1 MRFPCRLRAVGLSL
15 LLIISALVAII
26 PDTYAADTCTA
37 AVAVSIQGTV
47 EVRRHGETMW
57 QPVLMNARLCYGDM
71 IRTRLYS
78 RASLRLSNQ
87 SMLRLDQKTAVTL
100 SEPGKDNP
108 TLLDLIT
115 GIIHVI
121 TRTPTPFNVRT
132 PFVNAGIEGTEFLV
146 NAGQHE
152 TTLTL
157 YEGKILASNNQGSL
171 TLNHSGT
178 AITTSNQAPRMTTP
192 IHPVDA
198 VQWALH
204 YPVIIH
210 YQPDDIPPPDR
221 TTLRAAMQA
230 YQQGRLIDALTVLD
244 TAYPD
249 KYTPQSL
256 AYHAE
261 LLLSAGRVEE
271 ARAVIAQILRLQP
284 DNSDAYTLQ
293 AIIAI
298 VRNDR
303 QQATVLAQQAVE
315 LDPASAAARLALAYV
330 HQAYGRIDE
339 ALTSVKEAIRLA
351 PQHALAWARLAELHM
366 SSGDN
371 GAALDAAKRAI
382 SLDPDVS
389 RTHTVLGFSHLIR
402 IDTKAAKTTFTRA
415 IELDQTDPLPRLGM
429 GLALIREG
437 NLEAGRI
444 EMEIAAS
451 LDPAGS
457 LIRSYLGKA
466 YFEEKRYA
474 LSADQFDMAKKR
486 DPNDP
491 TPWLYSAMQ
500 KQTQNQPGEA
510 LKDLEKSVQL
520 NDNRAVYRSR
530 LLLDQ
535 DQAARGSSLAR
546 IYDDLGFRSR
556 ALMETARSLS
566 FDPASHSSHRFLS
579 DAYLDMPRH
588 EIARVSELLQA
599 QLLQPVN
606 INPVQPRLA
615 VTDLNIISGIGP
627 GNASFNEFTPLTQR
641 NRPQLNLSG
650 IAGSYGTLGNEA
662 VISGVWNRASVSIG
676 QFHYDTNG
684 FRQNNDQAHNIYNA
698 FVQFALTPDINF
710 QAEVR
715 TRGSRHGDL
724 LLDFDPKVF
733 TQNRR
738 KLEEDTARVG
748 ARWAISPRQDL
759 IASAIYLNRRESNH
773 FPDPIINAHA
783 REKDQGYQT
792 EAQYLLRQDYFN
804 ITAGGGIY
812 QIDTRNHL
820 QAQLTLQGQSLLEQQ
835 NGLPPGTLCIFLPSV
850 CDPFSSTVP
859 ARNERTSAYLYTN
872 FHYPRNTNITLG
884 LSHDFIKEGVDFRS
898 GHVNPKFGFQWNIT
912 PSTRFRLAWF
922 QTVKSALVAN
932 QTLEPTQVAGF
943 NQLFDDVNGTRARR
957 MGVGLDTRFGGN
969 LFAGVEASERA
980 LDVPLFDLATL
991 ALERAEKQHEQLYRS
1006 YLYWLPHVHWSVRGE
1021 FQFEKFTRTREDLSG
1036 TQDPWRIQTLTSP
1049 LSIQYFH
1056 PAGPFARLTSTYV
1069 RQQLDRRD
1077 TTSNA
1082 GVNDFVLLDATLGY
1096 RLPKR
1101 WGILSF
1107 EGRNL
1112 LNENFFYRNINFQQ
1126 SEAINPRFVPVRT
1139 FFVRLTLNF

>member
-1 MRFPCRLRAVGLSL
+1 M
-15 LLIISALVAII
+15 
-26 PDTYAADTCTA
+26 
-37 AVAVSIQGTV
+37 
-47 EVRRHGETMW
+47 EVRRHGETLW
-57 QPVLMNARLCYGDM
+57 QPVLMNTGFCYGDM

-78 RASLRLSNQ
+78 RASLRLANQ

-100 SEPGKDNP
+100 SEPKKDNP
-108 TLLDLIT
+108 TLLDLVI
-115 GIIHVI
+115 GVIHVI

-146 NAGQHE
+146 NVGQQE

-157 YEGKILASNNQGSL
+157 YEGKISASNSQGSL

-178 AITTSNQAPRMTTP
+178 AIATSNQAPQMTTL

-198 VQWALH
+198 VQWALY
-204 YPVIIH
+204 YPAIIP
-210 YQPDDIPPPDR
+210 YQPDDLSPDE
-221 TTLRAAMQA
+221 TVLRHAMQA
-230 YQQGRLIDALTVLD
+230 YHQNKLTDALSMLD
-244 TAYPD
+244 AIPPD
-249 KYTPQSL
+249 GHTTRSL
-256 AYHAE
+256 VYHAE

-271 ARAVIAQILRLQP
+271 ARIDIARILRLEP
-284 DNSDAYTLQ
+284 DNSDAHTLQ

-298 VRNDR
+298 VRNDP
-303 QQATVLAQQAVE
+303 QQAMILAQRAVE
-315 LDPASAAARLALAYV
+315 LNPASAAARLALGYV
-330 HQAYGRIDE
+330 HQAHGRIDE
-339 ALTSVKEAIRLA
+339 ALTSAKEAVRLA
-351 PQHALAWARLAELHM
+351 PQHAPAWARLAELYM
-366 SSGDN
+366 SSGDH
-371 GAALDAAKRAI
+371 GLALDAAKRATE
-382 SLDPDVS
+382 LDPDVS
-389 RTHTVLGFSHLIR
+389 RTQTVLGFSHLIR
-402 IDTKAAKTTFTRA
+402 IDTRAARAAFTRA

-437 NLEAGRI
+437 KLEAGRI

-451 LDPAGS
+451 LDPGSS

-474 LSADQFDMAKKR
+474 LSTGQFAMAKER

-491 TPWLYSAMQ
+491 TPWLYDAMQ

-546 IYDDLGFRSR
+546 VYDDLGFRSR
-556 ALMETARSLS
+556 ALMETAKSLS

-641 NRPQLNLSG
+641 NRLQLNLSG

-662 VISGVWNRASVSIG
+662 VLSGVWDRASISIG

-698 FVQFALTPDINF
+698 FAQFAVTPDINF

-724 LLDFDPKVF
+724 LLDFDPNVF

-738 KLEEDTARVG
+738 KLAEDTARVG
-748 ARWAISPRQDL
+748 ARWAISPQQDL
-759 IASAIYLNRRESNH
+759 IASAIYLNRREKND
-773 FPDPIINAHA
+773 FLDPAVSAYSHQKN
-783 REKDQGYQT
+783 EGYQT
-792 EAQYLLRQDYFN
+792 EGQYLLRQDYFN
-804 ITAGGGIY
+804 ITAGGGVY
-812 QIDTRNHL
+812 QVDVSHR
-820 QAQLTLQGQSLLEQQ
+820 LQGQLTPQGQSVIEQQ

-850 CDPFSSTVP
+850 CDPFLSTS
-859 ARNERTSAYLYTN
+859 AFRQERASAYLYSN

-884 LSHDFIKEGVDFRS
+884 LSHDSVKEGIDFRR
-898 GHVNPKFGFQWNIT
+898 GYVNPKFGFQWNIT
-912 PSTRFRLAWF
+912 PATRFRLAWF
-922 QTVKSALVAN
+922 QTVKSGLVAN

-943 NQLFDDVNGTRARR
+943 NQLFDDVDGTRARR
-957 MGVGLDTRFGGN
+957 MGAGLDTRIGSN

-980 LDVPLFDLATL
+980 LDVPFFDVTTFG
-991 ALERAEKQHEQLYRS
+991 LERTEKQHEQLYRS
-1006 YLYWLPHVHWSVRGE
+1006 YLYWLPHTHWSVRGE

-1036 TQDPWRIQTLTSP
+1036 THDPWRMQTLTSP

-1056 PAGPFARLTSTYV
+1056 PSGPFARLTSTYV
-1069 RQQLDRRD
+1069 RQQLDRRG
-1077 TTSNA
+1077 TTDNA

-1112 LNENFFYRNINFQQ
+1112 LDEHFFYRNIYFQQ
-1126 SEAINPRFVPVRT
+1126 NEAINPRFVPVRT